1 MRKVTVYHAQECHL
15 CSRALEVVD
24 EVRRGTGFEL
34 ELVDIAGDQELE
46 ARYREFLPVIEV
58 DGVRAFTYVV
68 TADGLREALA
78 RRRG

>member
-1 MRKVTVYHAQECHL
+1 MKRVTVYHAPGCHL

-24 EVRRGTGFEL
+24 DVRRQTQFEL
-34 ELVDIAGDQELE
+34 ELVDIEGDPELE

-68 TADGLREALA
+68 TADGLRGVLA
-78 RRRG
+78 RTRG